1 MKADPESLWGQL
13 LRAVNHW
20 LDDDDDEH
28 SSEEEASEDPSLM
41 FNLMFIA
48 PIVIG
53 ILAIVRRTT
62 SP

>member
-13 LRAVNHW
+13 LRAVNQW
-20 LDDDDDEH
+20 LDDEDDEQP
-28 SSEEEASEDPSLM
+28 SEEEASEDPSLM
-41 FNLMFIA
+41 FHLMLTA
-48 PIVIG
+48 PVVIG